1 VNIDLRTIFIVLVL
15 TNFLQ
20 AIVIFMQYLI
30 SKTYRGIGWWAL
42 GFTSIAI
49 GFALLLLRD
58 FISITLISIIL
69 ANTLT
74 LLGLIFIYIGSMRFL
89 NKKENRGILIPLF
102 ITFLLSYFYFTYI
115 NEDIIIRSFIGAVT
129 IAIISFLN
137 AWNIFINKPRSVTAS
152 ANFVSAV
159 LIFHGCFFAFRA
171 VDMII
176 ASTITSIFTPTFM
189 QTTAF
194 LVQLI
199 EGILLTF
206 GLIIMVNQRLSTEIR
221 EGKEHFEQIF
231 SLNPDASLIIRLN
244 DGLIVDINEGFTI
257 LTGFSHEDV
266 IGKTILSLKFWK
278 NPTSRQKVF
287 DELAKKEF
295 INYMETIFRRKDGSQ
310 FVGSLSARLINLH
323 GISHIICMVRDIT
336 ESKRLQNSLQESE
349 ERLSFALG
357 ATNDGIWDNDLE
369 SGKLYFSDHYY
380 EMLGYHPGEFAATQ
394 KVFKGLL
401 HPEDKERV
409 LQKIQECTEGKTE
422 IYSEEVRLKT
432 KSGRWKWILGRGKVV
447 SRDSKGK
454 ALRFVGIHT
463 DISRRKEAEEKLE
476 ELARVDSLT
485 GCYNRRYGLE
495 LLDRQMKLS
504 HRSKSPLLLAFL
516 DIDKFKPINDNFGH
530 NEGDQFL
537 KEVAGL
543 FKSTLREIDII
554 CRMGGDEFLLVFPDN
569 SLKDAV
575 QIKERL
581 NKNLIE
587 LNQNL
592 KKPYQ
597 IDFSMGLSEYD
608 PDKSLSMDELI
619 RIADQKMYEEKER
632 KNKRR
637 L

>member
-1 VNIDLRTIFIVLVL
+1 MNIDLRTIFIVLVL

-20 AIVIFMQYLI
+20 AIAIFIQYLI

-49 GFALLLLRD
+49 GFVLLLLRD
-58 FISITLISIIL
+58 FISIALISIIL

-74 LLGLIFIYIGSMRFL
+74 ILGLIFIYIGSIRFL

-102 ITFLLSYFYFTYI
+102 ITFLLFYFYFTYT
-115 NEDIIIRSFIGAVT
+115 NEDIIIRSFIAAATV
-129 IAIISFLN
+129 AIISFLN
-137 AWNIFINKPRSVTAS
+137 AWSIFINKPRSVTAS

-159 LIFHGCFFAFRA
+159 LLFHGCFFAFRA
-171 VDMII
+171 VDMIT

-189 QTTAF
+189 QTTVF
-194 LVQLI
+194 LAQLI

-206 GLIIMVNQRLSTEIR
+206 GLIIMVNQRLSMEIR

-244 DGLIVDINEGFTI
+244 NGLIVDVNEGFTV
-257 LTGFSHEDV
+257 LTGFTRGDA
-266 IGKTILSLKFWK
+266 IGKTSMSLMLWK
-278 NPTSRQKVF
+278 NPTDRQKVY

-295 INYMETIFRRKDGSQ
+295 IENFETILRRKDGSQ
-310 FVGSLSARLINLH
+310 FVGSLSYRLINLH
-323 GISHIICMVRDIT
+323 DVPHIICMVHDIT
-336 ESKRLQNSLQESE
+336 ERKKLQNSLQESE
-349 ERLSFALG
+349 ERLSFTLD
-357 ATNDGIWDNDLE
+357 ATNDGIWDHDLE
-369 SGKLYFSDHYY
+369 SGKLYLSDRYY
-380 EMLGYHPGEFAATQ
+380 EMLDYHPGEIAATQ
-394 KVFKGLL
+394 KVFEGLL

-409 LQKIQECTEGKTE
+409 LRKIKECIKGKTE
-422 IYSEEVRLKT
+422 RYSEEVRLKT
-432 KSGRWKWILGRGKVV
+432 KSGQWKWVLGRGSVV
-447 SRDSKGK
+447 SRDSNGK
-454 ALRFVGIHT
+454 SLRFVGTHT
-463 DISRRKEAEEKLE
+463 DISRRKEVEKKLE
-476 ELARVDSLT
+476 ELARIDSLT

-516 DIDKFKPINDNFGH
+516 DIDSLKKINDAFGH
-530 NEGDQFL
+530 GEGDIAL
-537 KEVAGL
+537 KEAVNL
-543 FKSTLREIDII
+543 FQSTLREVDII

-569 SLKDAV
+569 SLKNAA

-587 LNQNL
+587 LNQTL
-592 KKPYQ
+592 KKPYR
-597 IDFSMGLSEYD
+597 IDLSVGFSEYH
-608 PDKSLSMDELI
+608 PGNPLAMDELI

>member
-1 VNIDLRTIFIVLVL
+1 MNIDLRTIFIVLVL

-20 AIVIFMQYLI
+20 AIAIFIQYLI

-49 GFALLLLRD
+49 GFVLLLLRD
-58 FISITLISIIL
+58 FISIALISIIL

-74 LLGLIFIYIGSMRFL
+74 ILGLIFIYIGSIRFL

-102 ITFLLSYFYFTYI
+102 ITFLLFYFYFTYT
-115 NEDIIIRSFIGAVT
+115 NEDIIIRSFIAAATV
-129 IAIISFLN
+129 AIISFLN
-137 AWNIFINKPRSVTAS
+137 AWSIFINKPRSVTAS

-159 LIFHGCFFAFRA
+159 LLFHGCFFAFRA
-171 VDMII
+171 VDMIT

-189 QTTAF
+189 QTTVF
-194 LVQLI
+194 LAQLI

-206 GLIIMVNQRLSTEIR
+206 GLIIMVNQRLSMEIR

-244 DGLIVDINEGFTI
+244 NGLIVDVNEGFTV
-257 LTGFSHEDV
+257 LTGFTRGDA
-266 IGKTILSLKFWK
+266 IGKTSMSLMLWK
-278 NPTSRQKVF
+278 NPTDRQKVY

-295 INYMETIFRRKDGSQ
+295 IENFETILRRKDGSQ
-310 FVGSLSARLINLH
+310 FVGSLSYRLINLH
-323 GISHIICMVRDIT
+323 DVPHIICMVHDIT
-336 ESKRLQNSLQESE
+336 ERKKLQNSLQESE
-349 ERLSFALG
+349 ERLSFTLD
-357 ATNDGIWDNDLE
+357 ATNDGIWDHDLE
-369 SGKLYFSDHYY
+369 SGKLYLSDRYY
-380 EMLGYHPGEFAATQ
+380 EILDYHPGVIAATQ
-394 KVFKGLL
+394 KFFEGLL

-409 LQKIQECTEGKTE
+409 LRKIKECIKGKTE
-422 IYSEEVRLKT
+422 RYSEEVRLKT
-432 KSGRWKWILGRGKVV
+432 KSGQWKWVLGRGSVV
-447 SRDSKGK
+447 SRDSNGK
-454 ALRFVGIHT
+454 SLRFVGTHT
-463 DISRRKEAEEKLE
+463 DISRRKEVEKKLE
-476 ELARVDSLT
+476 ELARIDSLT

-516 DIDKFKPINDNFGH
+516 DIDSLKKINDAFGH
-530 NEGDQFL
+530 GEGDIAL
-537 KEVAGL
+537 KEAVNL
-543 FKSTLREIDII
+543 FQSTLREVDII

-569 SLKDAV
+569 SLKNAA

-587 LNQNL
+587 LNQTL
-592 KKPYQ
+592 KKPYR
-597 IDFSMGLSEYD
+597 IDLSVGFSEYH
-608 PDKSLSMDELI
+608 PGNPLAMDELI